1 MRGYGRSAH
10 PPDVPTGLDHKT
22 NCAIHSL
29 TSIDTDDPTFETTQY
44 CFRHRPLGRG
54 LGHDACALF
63 RRERRLWKRLAT
75 GNIRRARLCWPH
87 RPGSRR
93 HQALPADVVAMAK
106 GRERRLSHYQAR
118 RRGHALD
125 ALRLDVADA
134 TDRLDRRLRDGM
146 LHDRPNIGLL
156 GSGLSI
162 GGPISATTAY
172 HVH

>member
-44 CFRHRPLGRG
+44 CFRHRPLGRS
-54 LGHDACALF
+54 LGHDPCAVF
-63 RRERRLWKRLAT
+63 RLERRLWKRLAT

-106 GRERRLSHYQAR
+106 GRERRLPHYQTRSPSPAIS
-118 RRGHALD
+118 GV
-125 ALRLDVADA
+125 RLVFADPA
-134 TDRLDRRLRDGM
+134 VPAAPCSADWM
-146 LHDRPNIGLL
+146 LH
-156 GSGLSI
+156 
-162 GGPISATTAY
+162 
-172 HVH
+172 